1 MTEIQRHFLLPGDIA
16 FASQHANLSTLLGS
30 CVAVCLHD
38 EKRRMGGMN
47 HFMLPSHGAGGPRVS
62 KGKYGEYA
70 IPRLVAMAER
80 AGCTLSSLTAQVFGG
95 GHVAGHL
102 GSMGEVGLYNV
113 SDRNVITAEVTLRQL
128 GVKIIR
134 RDTGGT
140 TARKIHMDTATG
152 EVLLTHVQ
160 KSADNVER
168 ARKIQEFKSRKIG
181 VLVVDDSKLVRTILG
196 RAIEASG
203 DMEVIGEAADPFEA
217 REQILQQDPDVIS
230 LDIIMPRMDGLTFL
244 RKLMRYKYVPTVV
257 VSTTAKKDS
266 AMVQKVLDA
275 GAVAAVDKDAL
286 AIYQGPEVM
295 EREYLPKLRMAATMV
310 RNSAQPPRN
319 GES

>member
-1 MTEIQRHFLLPGDIA
+1 MTEIQKYFLLPGDIA
-16 FASQHANLSTLLGS
+16 FASHPAHLSTLLGS

-38 EKRRMGGMN
+38 EKRKMGGMN
-47 HFMLPSHGAGGPRVS
+47 HYMLPAHGEGGPRIA

-70 IPRLVAMAER
+70 IPRLIAMAER
-80 AGCTLSSLTAQVFGG
+80 AGCALGSLTAQVYGG

-113 SDRNVITAEVTLRQL
+113 SDRNSVLAETMLKQL
-128 GVKIIR
+128 GVKVVK

-140 TARKIHMDTATG
+140 VARKIHMNTETG
-152 EVLLTHVQ
+152 QVELVHVQ
-160 KSADNVER
+160 KSAENVER
-168 ARKIQEFKSRKIG
+168 ARKLQEFKSRKIG
-181 VLVVDDSKLVRTILG
+181 VLVVDDSKLVRTILS

-217 REQILQQDPDVIS
+217 REQILQQNPDVIS

-244 RKLMRYKYVPTVV
+244 RKLMRYKYIPTVV
-257 VSTTAKKDS
+257 VSTTAKKNS
-266 AMVQKVLDA
+266 AMVQKVIDA
-275 GAVAAVDKDAL
+275 GAIAAVDKDEL
-286 AIYQGPEVM
+286 KIYLGPEVM

-310 RNSAQPPRN
+310 KA
-319 GES
+319 G